1 MTQVRHNSS
10 INPPGRRPFPQVLR
24 SHRAAIVG
32 GILILLAVVVRLI
45 GLSLD
50 SLWYDEVFSVRA
62 ARISFSEIIRLAT
75 SDVHPPLYSLLLHF
89 WIKLFGE
96 TESAVRLLSVCFS
109 VLTVLVIYRLALKL
123 FNHRVAFFA
132 ALFTTLSPLH
142 VFYAQE
148 ARGYAQLTFLAATS
162 VYFFVCWL
170 EDGRRISAALYAL
183 STVLLLYTHIYAA
196 FVVLAQLVYFASLFF
211 LAREAFQKRLG
222 SWLAIQFITG
232 VVFFPWMLIIIRQA
246 LKARRG
252 FWIEEPDWLA
262 PFQTLIEYCGSLW
275 LALLILPLFV
285 YGLKRCFKPSDKDP
299 IDSLPHL
306 GAFLLLWLILPIGV
320 PFFLSKLTT
329 PFYLTKYTIAASLP
343 FYLFAACGLDRV
355 RGAAWQAIL
364 VLLICVGFGTELSRD
379 LSALKRERWRD
390 AAYNLEQ
397 AAQPGDLVLFNSTGS
412 YMSFAYYAKRK
423 DMNSAVFPYS
433 ATDEQPPS
441 ELISLQRYIV
451 EGFGSVHPPQTEQE
465 TKEKL
470 QTIVGERR
478 RVWIVTRY
486 GTGFKDDFMRVFGD
500 EFQIMT
506 QPPLCVSQR
515 RFLFTETD
523 STGGRS
529 VVLQRRGLSCAT
541 QAYLLER

>member
-1 MTQVRHNSS
+1 MTHVRHNSS
-10 INPPGRRPFPQVLR
+10 FNPRTRKLFPEALR
-24 SHRAAIVG
+24 SHKAAILW
-32 GILILLAVVVRLI
+32 GILILIALVVRLI

-50 SLWYDEVFSVRA
+50 SFWYDEVFSVRA

-89 WIKLFGE
+89 WIKFFGE

-132 ALFTTLSPLH
+132 GLFTTLSPFH

-148 ARGYAQLTFLAATS
+148 ARGYAQLTFLAASS

-170 EDGRRISAALYAL
+170 KDGGRISSALYVL
-183 STVLLLYTHIYAA
+183 STALLLYTHIYAA
-196 FVVLAQLVYFASLFF
+196 FVVLAQLLYFASLFF
-211 LAREAFQKRLG
+211 LAREAFRKRLR

-232 VVFFPWMLIIIRQA
+232 ALFLPWMLIVIQQA
-246 LKARRG
+246 LRAKRG
-252 FWIEEPDWLA
+252 FWIQEPDWVA
-262 PFQTLIEYCGSLW
+262 PFRTLIDYCGSLW

-285 YGLKRCFKPSDKDP
+285 YGLKRCFKQNDQDT

-306 GAFLLLWLILPIGV
+306 GAFLLLWLTLPIGV

-329 PFYLTKYTIAASLP
+329 PFYLSKYTIAASLP

-355 RGAAWQAIL
+355 RRAVWQPIL
-364 VLLICVGFGTELSRD
+364 VLLICVCSVTELSRD
-379 LSALKRERWRD
+379 LSVLKRERWRD
-390 AAYNLEQ
+390 AAYNLEH
-397 AAQPGDLVLFNSTGS
+397 AAQAGDLVLFNSTGS
-412 YMSFAYYAKRK
+412 AMSFAYYAKRK
-423 DMNSAVFPYS
+423 DMTSAVFPYS
-433 ATDEQPPS
+433 ATDEQPPP
-441 ELISLQRYIV
+441 ELISLQRYLA
-451 EGFGSVHPPQTEQE
+451 EGFGSVHPPQTERE

-486 GTGFKDDFMRVFGD
+486 GTGFKDDFMRAFGD
-500 EFQIMT
+500 EFRVT
-506 QPPLCVSQR
+506 GQPPLCVSQR

-523 STGGRS
+523 SAGDRS
-529 VVLQRRGLSCAT
+529 IVLQRRGLSCAT